1 MLKNWMIYQIHVII
15 DMHLLLSRAY
25 PGRPNPSNC
34 YERYLRH
41 VDQEKHEYQRWI
53 DYAWSILDKPTPGPG
68 EVPRFNFIK
77 SVLTDPLLVIK
88 LISAHPDPAIRFRR
102 SQLAIESY
110 VRKIEPLFKRQLT
123 DEFYNNV
130 DWDMFT
136 HSPHHPQESFLRWH
150 RWRCYCLNRW
160 HRHEDDS
167 GVEHLRM
174 IDDHEEGPPQWRDVD
189 DVRPT
194 KRI

>member
-1 MLKNWMIYQIHVII
+1 MIYQIHVKC
-15 DMHLLLSRAY
+15 
-25 PGRPNPSNC
+25 N
-34 YERYLRH
+34 ERYLRH

-53 DYAWSILDKPTPGPG
+53 DFAWLILDKPTPGPG
-68 EVPRFNFIK
+68 VVPRFKAIK
-77 SVLTDPLLVIK
+77 SVLTDPIHVVK
-88 LISAHPDPAIRFRR
+88 LISAHPDPVIRFRQT
-102 SQLAIESY
+102 QLAIEGY

-123 DEFYNNV
+123 DEFHNNV
-130 DWDMFT
+130 DWDMFR
-136 HSPHHPQESFLRWH
+136 HSPHPQESFLRWH

-160 HRHEDDS
+160 HRHKDDY
-167 GVEHLRM
+167 GVEYLSM